1 LNIRIDIGFI
11 VTPKQ
16 VQHNGVVSFS
26 IFLSRHPELVSGSM
40 GGGADSVDAE
50 TSPA

>member
-16 VQHNGVVSFS
+16 VQHDSVAGFS

-40 GGGADSVDAE
+40 SGRADSVGAE
-50 TSPA
+50 TSSA